1 MALKF
6 FNRKEN
12 KIQSIYFQIFAYKY
26 IYIYIIRYS
35 NQKIVQIFIFISAI
49 ILR

>member
-26 IYIYIIRYS
+26 IYNWLFKSENYTS
-35 NQKIVQIFIFISAI
+35 FISAI
-49 ILR
+49 ILN